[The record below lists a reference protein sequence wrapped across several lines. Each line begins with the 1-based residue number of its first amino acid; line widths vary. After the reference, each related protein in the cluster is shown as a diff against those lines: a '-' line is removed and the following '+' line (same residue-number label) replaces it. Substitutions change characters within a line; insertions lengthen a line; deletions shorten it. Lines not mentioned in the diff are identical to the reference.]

1 MSDNSLLA
9 AAFSEQKELSLTWY
23 TNLSNL
29 IKKHS
34 NTEKRYNSRCSTTT
48 SESLRQ
54 EFVKNWT
61 SSKNLSPKLEFYD
74 QIKTKFELEQYLNT
88 IKNSTYRQS
97 LTRYRIS
104 CHNLY
109 IERGRYENPLVPRE
123 ERWCVPCYTNSGIK
137 PIENEIHV
145 LTNCPF
151 YNEIKSRNK
160 IMPLSPHEL
169 TDMLSNNKSNPTK
182 IFSLSKTIHEI
193 LTINEYYT
201 CYFKNEEFHNNTGA
215 CIVL

>member
-9 AAFSEQKELSLTWY
+9 AAFTEQKELGLTWY

-29 IKKHS
+29 INKHS
-34 NTEKRYNSRCSTTT
+34 HTKRHMSRCSIST
-48 SESLRQ
+48 SESLRE

-61 SSKNLSPKLEFYD
+61 SSKNLSPKLEFYNK
-74 QIKTKFELEQYLNT
+74 IKTKFELEKYLNT
-88 IKNSTYRQS
+88 INNSSYRQN

-104 CHNLY
+104 CHNLF

-123 ERWCVPCYTNSGIK
+123 ERWCIPCYTNSGIK

-151 YNEIKSRNK
+151 YNGIKSKNK
-160 IMPLSPHEL
+160 FLPLNPSEL
-169 TDMLSNNKSNPTK
+169 IDMLSNTSLEPTK
-182 IFSLSKTIHEI
+182 IFLFSKTVYEI
-193 LTINEYYT
+193 LMVNKYYT
-201 CYFKNEEFHNNTGA
+201 CYYKNQEFHNNTGA